1 MYCGNSK
8 IEKKVTL
15 ILAAAGVGKRMGL
28 SYPKQFL
35 EYNNKPLFVTPLEV
49 AESSKIIDNIIIVTN
64 KDNIQLVEDIC
75 KKYSITKV
83 KEVVAGGKERQN
95 SIYNALRKD
104 ENSDII
110 LVQDGVRPF
119 LKEKYIE
126 KSCELL
132 DNEEDLVGVV
142 VGVPVKDTIKVVN
155 EEGIIISTPVRS
167 TLVAAQT
174 PQVFRGKI
182 LIEAY
187 EKAKDEN
194 FLGTD
199 DSSLVEKY
207 GGKVKISLGN
217 YGNIKIT
224 TIEDISFLKRE
235 GD

>member
-1 MYCGNSK
+1 M
-8 IEKKVTL
+8 
-15 ILAAAGVGKRMGL
+15 
-28 SYPKQFL
+28 
-35 EYNNKPLFVTPLEV
+35 
-49 AESSKIIDNIIIVTN
+49 
-64 KDNIQLVEDIC
+64 
-75 KKYSITKV
+75 
-83 KEVVAGGKERQN
+83 
-95 SIYNALRKD
+95 
-104 ENSDII
+104 
-110 LVQDGVRPF
+110 RPF
-119 LKEKYIE
+119 FKEKYLE
-126 KSCELL
+126 DAFNELKNNPYI
-132 DNEEDLVGVV
+132 DGVV

-187 EKAKDEN
+187 EKAKEEN

-207 GGKVKISLGN
+207 GGKVKISLGD

>member
-1 MYCGNSK
+1 MFSSNSE
-8 IEKKVTL
+8 IRYTL
-15 ILAAAGVGKRMGL
+15 IVAAAGVGKRMGL

-35 EYNNKPLFVTPLEV
+35 EHNGKPLFINVLEIG
-49 AESSKIIDNIIIVTN
+49 EKSKLISDIIVVTG
-64 KDNIQLVEDIC
+64 KELKEEVKSMCE
-75 KKYSITKV
+75 KFKITKV
-83 KEVVAGGKERQN
+83 KHIAEGGKERQD
-95 SIYNALRKD
+95 SIYNALKFCD
-104 ENSDII
+104 KNSII
-110 LVQDGVRPF
+110 AVQDGVRPF
-119 LKEKYIE
+119 FKEKYLE
-126 KSCELL
+126 DALNELKNNSHI
-132 DNEEDLVGVV
+132 DGVV
-142 VGVPVKDTIKVVN
+142 AGVPVKDTIKVVN

-187 EKAKDEN
+187 EKAKEEN
-194 FLGTD
+194 FFGTD

-207 GGKVKISLGN
+207 GGKVKISLGD

>member
-1 MYCGNSK
+1 MFSSNSE
-8 IEKKVTL
+8 IRYTL
-15 ILAAAGVGKRMGL
+15 IVAAAGVGKRMGL

-35 EYNNKPLFVTPLEV
+35 EHNGKPLFINVLEIG
-49 AESSKIIDNIIIVTN
+49 EKSKLISDIIVVTG
-64 KDNIQLVEDIC
+64 KELIKEV
-75 KKYSITKV
+75 KYMCEKFKITKV
-83 KEVVAGGKERQN
+83 KEIAEGGKERQD
-95 SIYNALRKD
+95 SIYNALKFCD
-104 ENSDII
+104 KNSII
-110 LVQDGVRPF
+110 AVQDGVRPF
-119 LKEKYIE
+119 FKEKYLE
-126 KSCELL
+126 DAFNELKNNPHI
-132 DNEEDLVGVV
+132 DGVV

-155 EEGIIISTPVRS
+155 EEGIIISTPVRRA
-167 TLVAAQT
+167 LVAAQT

-187 EKAKDEN
+187 EKAKEEN

-207 GGKVKISLGN
+207 GGKVKISLGD